1 MKTKLSLI
9 FIIFFISTSFVYAD
23 YDNMY
28 ESLEEYKPPVYF
40 TQSLNLRE
48 EENNLYSKPD
58 NDLSPLVATIE
69 KLKIDHENRM
79 KKERQIEFLSDYDN
93 KLFKHLLTTSDSA
106 GAVIKL
112 VKKQFFLKEIEI
124 LAALRNPAILAAQK
138 KVKAELSSFNQI
150 MDLDENLRQYSAF
163 TKDLDNS
170 VGPLKMNDSI
180 QSRYPYPG
188 VTALKGQ
195 VINSQVSILMEK
207 MKTVQKN
214 IITDIRISFW
224 ELIYIDKAFKVTS
237 ETINAFNR
245 LKDVATTLYKSGKTS
260 FQDVI
265 KVNINI
271 IRLKEDLVTLVSKKR
286 NIEIKILELL
296 NLPVDTTLGRPVN
309 KNTHKKT
316 GLPEDLYP
324 VAMQQRQE
332 LKVIRLSIEKT
343 QKMIELAE
351 TMVLLPFTLNFSFY
365 EADAVASA
373 GTGAKRMPFLEKTM
387 ASMKNNYPVK
397 PWYGIDDPWLRET
410 RLKLSSLKKT
420 LIKEE
425 NRTNTMIWKAWFTV
439 DKNSR
444 ELEMY
449 KSKIQPLAKSALD
462 VSTRGYESGSI
473 PFSDAIDSYTYWLKI
488 KLLIAQKQKEIG
500 TSVAKLEN
508 IMGKSFEDEK

>member
-9 FIIFFISTSFVYAD
+9 FIIFFICTSFVYAN
-23 YDNMY
+23 YDDMY
-28 ESLEEYKPPVYF
+28 ESLEEYKPPAYF
-40 TQSLNLRE
+40 TLSLNLRE
-48 EENNLYSKPD
+48 EESNLSPKPD
-58 NDLSPLVATIE
+58 NDLSPLEATIE
-69 KLKIDHENRM
+69 KLKIDHGNKI

-106 GAVIKL
+106 DAVTEL
-112 VKKQFFLKEIEI
+112 VKKQFSLEEIEI

-138 KVKAELSSFNQI
+138 KVKAELASFSQVMN
-150 MDLDENLRQYSAF
+150 LDENLRQYSAF
-163 TKDLDNS
+163 TKDIDNS
-170 VGPLKMNDSI
+170 AGPLKMNDSI

-195 VINSQVSILMEK
+195 VINTQVSILMEK
-207 MKTVQKN
+207 MKTVQKK
-214 IITDIRISFW
+214 IITNIRISFW
-224 ELIYIDKAFKVTS
+224 ELIYIDKAFKVTY
-237 ETINAFNR
+237 ETIDAFNR
-245 LKDVATTLYKSGKTS
+245 LKGVATTLYKSGKTS

-265 KVNINI
+265 KININI

-296 NLPVDTTLGRPVN
+296 NLPADITLGSPVN
-309 KNTHKKT
+309 KNAHKKT
-316 GLPEDLYP
+316 GLPKDLYP
-324 VAMQQRQE
+324 VARQQRQE

-373 GTGAKRMPFLEKTM
+373 GTGAEGKTFPEKTM

-397 PWYGIDDPWLRET
+397 PWYGINDPWLRET
-410 RLKLSSLKKT
+410 KLKLLSLKQT

-425 NRTNTMIWKAWFTV
+425 NRTNTMIRKAWFTV

-444 ELEMY
+444 ELELY

-462 VSTRGYESGSI
+462 VSTRGYESDSI
-473 PFSDAIDSYTYWLKI
+473 PFAEAIDSYTYWLKV
-488 KLLIAQKQKEIG
+488 KLLIAEKHTNMGI
-500 TSVAKLEN
+500 SIAKLEN
-508 IMGKSFEDEK
+508 VTGRSFKN